1 MTAHGPKP
9 GRPPSR
15 LPMTVIAGYL
25 GAGKTTLL
33 NNLLA
38 GDHGERIIVLV
49 NDFGEIALD
58 ESLITNRSGDT
69 ISLANGC
76 MCCSIGGD
84 LWDAIDRV
92 LTIDPRPDRLVIET
106 SGVADPAKVSQIAL
120 ADPELGDAGTVTV
133 ADTLNLQALLAD
145 PLLADTVERQLR
157 AASLIVQSK
166 TDLADAQTSASVT
179 ETIARIAPGI
189 PIALCDAGGPDPA
202 LLLSLGR
209 TNPAAGQPARPGPL
223 RIAPDTHGALYE
235 SWAWS
240 GAQAVDRERLEMFL
254 RSEDSGAWR
263 IKGVVRT
270 DTGAWLEVHRAGT
283 FVTLT
288 PVGGAP
294 ANGEIVAIGLAGRFR
309 REKLAALWDQALAA
323 R

>member
-1 MTAHGPKP
+1 MNGPKP
-9 GRPPSR
+9 AQDSVPPR

-84 LWDAIDRV
+84 LWDSIDRV
-92 LTIDPRPDRLVIET
+92 LLLAPRPDRLVIET

-133 ADTLNLQALLAD
+133 ADTLNLTTLLAD
-145 PLLADTVERQLR
+145 PLLADTIERQLR

-166 TDLADAQTSASVT
+166 TDLVDADAAASVC

-189 PIALCDAGGPDPA
+189 PIAPCGAGGPDPA

-209 TNPAAGQPARPGPL
+209 NNPAAENRTLPGPL

-240 GAQAVDRERLEMFL
+240 GTRTVGRERLEAFL
-254 RSEDSGAWR
+254 HSQDTGVWR
-263 IKGVVRT
+263 IKGVVQ
-270 DTGAWLEVHRAGT
+270 DETGAWLEVHRAGAFT
-283 FVTLT
+283 AVT
-288 PVGGAP
+288 PASDAP
-294 ANGEIVAIGLAGRFR
+294 DKGQITAIGLSGRFR
-309 REKLAALWDQALAA
+309 RETLAGLWDQALAA

>member
-1 MTAHGPKP
+1 MSGS
-9 GRPPSR
+9 RPASAEAPSR

-58 ESLITNRSGDT
+58 ESLIVNRSGDM

-92 LTIDPRPDRLVIET
+92 LLLDPRPDRLVIET
-106 SGVADPAKVSQIAL
+106 SGVADPAKISQIAL

-133 ADTLNLQALLAD
+133 ADTLNLDGLLAD

-166 TDLADAQTSASVT
+166 TDLAGENAAALVT
-179 ETIARIAPGI
+179 ESVARIAPGI
-189 PIALCDAGGPDPA
+189 PIVQCGAEGPDLA

-209 TNPAAGQPARPGPL
+209 NNTAAGPARPGPL
-223 RIAPDTHGALYE
+223 RIAPATHASLYE

-240 GAQAVDRERLEMFL
+240 GVQTVNRERLESFL
-254 RSEDSGAWR
+254 HSQETGVWR
-263 IKGVVRT
+263 IKGIVR
-270 DTGAWLEVHRAGT
+270 DEAGEWLEVHRAGS
-283 FVTLT
+283 FAAVGPAVGT
-288 PVGGAP
+288 PT
-294 ANGEIVAIGLAGRFR
+294 NGQIVAIGLAGRFR
-309 REKLAALWDQALAA
+309 RETLAALWDQALAA

>member
-1 MTAHGPKP
+1 
-9 GRPPSR
+9 
-15 LPMTVIAGYL
+15 MTVIAGYL

-58 ESLITNRSGDT
+58 ESLIVNRSGDM

-92 LTIDPRPDRLVIET
+92 LLLDPRPDRLVIET
-106 SGVADPAKVSQIAL
+106 SGVADPAKISQIAL

-133 ADTLNLQALLAD
+133 ADTLNLDGLLAD

-166 TDLADAQTSASVT
+166 TDLAGENAAALVT
-179 ETIARIAPGI
+179 ESVARIAPGI
-189 PIALCDAGGPDPA
+189 PIVLCGAEGPDLA

-209 TNPAAGQPARPGPL
+209 TNPAAGKTALPGPL
-223 RIAPDTHGALYE
+223 RIAPATHASLYE

-240 GAQAVDRERLEMFL
+240 GAQTVNREKLEAFL
-254 RSEDSGAWR
+254 RSQETGVWR
-263 IKGVVRT
+263 IKGIVR
-270 DTGAWLEVHRAGT
+270 DEKGEWLEVHRAGSFAT
-283 FVTLT
+283 VR
-288 PVGGAP
+288 PAVGAP
-294 ANGEIVAIGLAGRFR
+294 ATGQIVAIGLAGRFR
-309 REKLAALWDQALAA
+309 RETLAALWDQALAA